1 MREKDL
7 KRFNKL
13 YPWFA
18 GLTLDL
24 MFWEAVDTWFLTL
37 VKGLS
42 ASQIV
47 TTTSV
52 SLIACL
58 SFQIPIVKIINR
70 IGNTNSVKLGS
81 FLFLIAACLL
91 TVGPNFYI
99 ILLGKIFY
107 EFALTFLNMAN
118 AILKNNLN
126 LQNKGNEY
134 IKYSTRANMIYSV
147 ATMIM
152 SFTGSFLFNLNH
164 YLPMVGCIFFCFVC
178 FVLSFFMVDY
188 SDSSAKLKNKV
199 KSKAKIK
206 FSKIVVLSIASYAL
220 FYPIVHSAQADGK
233 LFIQQQFLEVFSE
246 NKAALIFGIVLSS
259 ARTIRVISN
268 LTFNKVYLKYKD
280 KVGVGLPI
288 LLVLA
293 LAVMLT
299 GSFIG
304 MTFVKVLLMGLGY
317 VIYLF
322 IRDPFK
328 TYIQNLVLIN
338 SDVGQQQAALN
349 VLDFVRKAMK
359 ALIELCFAAVLLKY
373 SIRSV
378 MIVLIVLAAIEIF
391 FSFYLYSYLKRNN
404 KV

>member
-233 LFIQQQFLEVFSE
+233 LFIQQQFLEVLSE

-349 VLDFVRKAMK
+349 VLDLVRKAMK

>member
-107 EFALTFLNMAN
+107 EFALTFLNMEN

-233 LFIQQQFLEVFSE
+233 LFIQQQFLEVLSE

-349 VLDFVRKAMK
+349 VLDLVRKAMK

>member
-246 NKAALIFGIVLSS
+246 NKSALIFGIVLSS

-349 VLDFVRKAMK
+349 VLDLVRKAMK

>member
-164 YLPMVGCIFFCFVC
+164 YLPMAGCIFFCFVC

-188 SDSSAKLKNKV
+188 SDSSAELKNEV

-288 LLVLA
+288 LLILA

-338 SDVGQQQAALN
+338 SDIGQQQAALN
-349 VLDFVRKAMK
+349 VLDLVRKAMK

>member
-107 EFALTFLNMAN
+107 EFALTFLNMEN

-188 SDSSAKLKNKV
+188 SDS
-199 KSKAKIK
+199 
-206 FSKIVVLSIASYAL
+206 
-220 FYPIVHSAQADGK
+220 
-233 LFIQQQFLEVFSE
+233 
-246 NKAALIFGIVLSS
+246 
-259 ARTIRVISN
+259 
-268 LTFNKVYLKYKD
+268 
-280 KVGVGLPI
+280 
-288 LLVLA
+288 
-293 LAVMLT
+293 
-299 GSFIG
+299 
-304 MTFVKVLLMGLGY
+304 
-317 VIYLF
+317 
-322 IRDPFK
+322 
-328 TYIQNLVLIN
+328 
-338 SDVGQQQAALN
+338 
-349 VLDFVRKAMK
+349 
-359 ALIELCFAAVLLKY
+359 
-373 SIRSV
+373 
-378 MIVLIVLAAIEIF
+378 
-391 FSFYLYSYLKRNN
+391 
-404 KV
+404 

>member
-246 NKAALIFGIVLSS
+246 NKSALIFGIVLSS

-349 VLDFVRKAMK
+349 VLDLVRKAMK

-391 FSFYLYSYLKRNN
+391 FSFYLYSYLKRDN

>member
-246 NKAALIFGIVLSS
+246 NKSALIFGIVLSS

-288 LLVLA
+288 LLILA

-299 GSFIG
+299 GSFIV

-349 VLDFVRKAMK
+349 VLDLVRKAMK